1 MYISSDSLYLDG
13 GVLANLCVADSVA
26 QILAAVPYRPV
37 LLSDMLNRSY
47 PISNAAPADVEPG
60 ANTGNGEIEIE
71 GADVRHVAVRTLVDR
86 GVFHM
91 CPAWDSEHVR
101 LVVELSDRLSDRTAH
116 LAAWALLC
124 GGAIGSD
131 DRRTKWL
138 IAEYFP
144 GIQLVTTAR
153 LIHLWQQT
161 TGLSDEDARRV
172 IRQIRQRAFFV
183 PPESDPLHDWWLSHS
198 GDE

>member
-37 LLSDMLNRSY
+37 LLPDMLNRSY
-47 PISNAAPADVEPG
+47 TIYDAAPADVEPG
-60 ANTGNGEIEIE
+60 ANKGNREIEE
-71 GADVRHVAVRTLVDR
+71 ADARHVAVRNLVDR

-91 CPAWDSEHVR
+91 CPAWDSEHMR

-116 LAAWALLC
+116 LAAWVLLC
-124 GGAIGSD
+124 GGTIGSD

-138 IAEYFP
+138 IEEYFP

-161 TGLSDEDARRV
+161 TRLPDEDATRV
-172 IRQIRQRAFFV
+172 IWQIQKRAFFV
-183 PPESDPLHDWWLSHS
+183 PPESDPLHDWWLSHL
-198 GDE
+198 GDK